1 MAVEKG
7 VKPRRPGPS
16 PGSGTR
22 RRAEARVSGSRW
34 GGAVIRVDR
43 ARWKGSGW
51 CWGAVGSVGGQWAV
65 FSHAGSE
72 LQLWHT
78 QVIVPTVQNDAGLEG
93 TCHVG
98 G

>member
-22 RRAEARVSGSRW
+22 RRAEAILSVSRW

-43 ARWKGSGW
+43 ARWKGRGW
-51 CWGAVGSVGGQWAV
+51 GWVAVGSVGGQGGGAV
-65 FSHAGSE
+65 GS
-72 LQLWHT
+72 LLTRWQ
-78 QVIVPTVQNDAGLEG
+78 
-93 TCHVG
+93 
-98 G
+98 